1 MLLHENLSINDLGHL
16 CIADVDT
23 VSLAKEYSTPLMVM
37 DEERI
42 RRNCRI
48 YKEAMTK
55 YFGKDSFPA
64 FASKSFSCK
73 YIYRIAKEENIGIDI
88 VSSGELYTAIEAG
101 FNVEKSFFHGNN
113 KTDFDIEYGIDNG
126 VGHFVVDNMTE
137 LDSIDKIAGEKGIIQ
152 PVILR
157 LTPGIDPHTHAAIT
171 TGQVD
176 SKFGIAIET
185 GQADEAVKYTLNKKN
200 IRLDGFH
207 CHIGSQIFDIK
218 PFCDAARLMIKY
230 ISEIK
235 AKLGYEASI
244 LNLGGGFGVRYIP
257 AQPELDYAEFIRL
270 VSEFINAEVKA
281 SGIKKPIIVME
292 PGRSIVADSCLTL
305 YTVGGTKEIPGFKN
319 YVSVDGGMP
328 DNPRY
333 ALYQSDYTI
342 CLASRMN
349 DKNDFNCTVAGRCC
363 ESGDLLQENVDIP
376 KPQRGEI
383 LAVLVTGA
391 YNYSMASN
399 YNRIPRPAVIG
410 IKDKKAFEIIRRE
423 SFADL
428 VKNDL

>member
-1 MLLHENLSINDLGHL
+1 MLHKNLGVNEMGHL
-16 CIADVDT
+16 TIAGADT
-23 VSLAKEYSTPLMVM
+23 VELAKEYGTPLMVM

-42 RRNCRI
+42 RRNIRI
-48 YKEAMTK
+48 YKDAMER
-55 YFGKDSFPA
+55 YFGKGSYPLI
-64 FASKSFSCK
+64 ASKAFSCK
-73 YIYRIAKEENIGIDI
+73 YIYRVASEEKIGIDL
-88 VSSGELYTAIEAG
+88 VSSGELYTAVSAG
-101 FNVEKSFFHGNN
+101 FDVSNSFLHGNN
-113 KTDFDIEYGIDNG
+113 KTDADIEYALECG

-137 LDSIDKIAGEKGIIQ
+137 LDRIDDMARERGAVQ
-152 PVILR
+152 PILLR

-171 TGQVD
+171 TGKVD

-185 GQADEAVKYTLNKKN
+185 GQADEAVKYALSKKN

-230 ISEIK
+230 MVSLRDGI
-235 AKLGYEASI
+235 GYEADI
-244 LNLGGGFGVRYIP
+244 LNLGGGIGVKYIES
-257 AQPELDYAEFIRL
+257 QPEVDYAAFI
-270 VSEFINAEVKA
+270 EKMAEYINAEVA
-281 SGIKKPIIVME
+281 SSGIKRPVIIME

-319 YVSVDGGMP
+319 YVSIDGGMP

-333 ALYQSDYTI
+333 ALYQSDYTV

-349 DKNDFNCTVAGRCC
+349 EKADFVCTVAGRCC
-363 ESGDLLQENVDIP
+363 ESGDLIQENVALP
-376 KPQRGEI
+376 KPVRGDI

-399 YNRIPRPAVIG
+399 YNRIPRPAVVAVKDNSSFTV
-410 IKDKKAFEIIRRE
+410 IKRETFE
-423 SFADL
+423 DL
-428 VKNDL
+428 ARNDV

>member
-1 MLLHENLSINDLGHL
+1 MLHENLSVNEKGHL
-16 CIADVDT
+16 CIAGADT
-23 VSLAKEYSTPLMVM
+23 VELATRYGTPLMVM
-37 DEERI
+37 DDQRI
-42 RRNCRI
+42 RRNFRI
-48 YKEAMTK
+48 YKDAMKK
-55 YFGKDSFPA
+55 YFGNDSFPA
-64 FASKSFSCK
+64 FASKAFSCK
-73 YIYRIAKEENIGIDI
+73 YIYRVASQEGVGIDI
-88 VSSGELYTAIEAG
+88 VSSGELYTALEAG
-101 FNVEKSFFHGNN
+101 FDVSKSFFHGNN
-113 KTDFDIEYGIDNG
+113 KTDFDIEYGINNG

-137 LDSIDKIAGEKGIIQ
+137 LDSIDRIAGERGIVQ
-152 PVILR
+152 PIIIR

-176 SKFGIAIET
+176 SKFGVAIET
-185 GQADEAVKYTLNKKN
+185 GQATEAVKYTLTKKN

-218 PFCDAARLMIKY
+218 PFCDAARLMIAY
-230 ISEIK
+230 ISELK
-235 AKLGYEASI
+235 RELGFETSI
-244 LNLGGGFGVRYIP
+244 LNLGGGFGVRYIE

-270 VSEFINAEVKA
+270 VSQFIDDEVKR
-281 SGIKKPIIVME
+281 SNIKKPTIVME
-292 PGRSIVADSCLTL
+292 PGRSIIADSCLTL

-319 YVSVDGGMP
+319 YASVDGGMP

-333 ALYQSDYTI
+333 ALYQADYTV

-349 DKNDFNCTVAGRCC
+349 DKADFECTIAGRCC
-363 ESGDLLQENVDIP
+363 ESGDLLQEGVLIP
-376 KPQRGEI
+376 KPQRGDI

-410 IKDKKAFEIIRRE
+410 ISDEKDFEIIKRE
-423 SFADL
+423 TFADL